1 VINRR
6 ETQVASRDSEVSTG
20 AINPA
25 PERQR
30 SASDKLRWPVHGRIL
45 TGFGQRSDGT
55 HNDGINLSVPQGT
68 SVHAAENGTV
78 AYAGSE
84 LKGYGNLILVRHDNG
99 WVTAYAHNDELMV
112 KRGDKV
118 QRGQVI
124 AKAGRSGAVDQPQVH
139 FELRQGSK
147 PVDPVPFLEQ
157 L

>member
-1 VINRR
+1 
-6 ETQVASRDSEVSTG
+6 
-20 AINPA
+20 
-25 PERQR
+25 
-30 SASDKLRWPVHGRIL
+30 
-45 TGFGQRSDGT
+45 
-55 HNDGINLSVPQGT
+55 
-68 SVHAAENGTV
+68 
-78 AYAGSE
+78 
-84 LKGYGNLILVRHDNG
+84 
-99 WVTAYAHNDELMV
+99 MV